1 MGRVNPGRELMT
13 KYEIYTDRAH
23 QFLREMIAVDSSHPE
38 GNEKRMVDKIKSY
51 YPDGVEMY
59 EIRHTET
66 RSSLVVRIPGKES
79 NGALAFCGHIDTVAF
94 GDLSAWEHNPLSAD
108 EEGDLIF
115 GRGSS
120 DMKAG
125 VAAMTAAALFIIES
139 GLTPLKDILFCYTAD
154 EEAGGM
160 GITAVVKEGYLDK
173 AAEVIIAEPSNR
185 RISICEK
192 GAFWLRAEATGI
204 LSHGSRPEIG
214 VSAIDLLIDLRDK
227 LADYLDTGYSNP
239 YLGGNTISLT
249 KLCGG
254 VQTNVIPDKAVMELD
269 IRTVEKDV
277 HRGLKAAAERAVKE
291 VCEKRS
297 RGRTGQLDI
306 VLSVLNDR
314 AMVETSE
321 EADIVKKMTKIWAD
335 KGEDVRLRGTIFY
348 TDMSQITPVHDL
360 PFIIFGPGDEGKAH
374 QTNECASLTSLRTV
388 TEAYLTYLETYW
400 L

>member
-1 MGRVNPGRELMT
+1 MEGYQAYTERCHQILREL
-13 KYEIYTDRAH
+13 
-23 QFLREMIAVDSSHPE
+23 IAIDSSHPE
-38 GNEKRMVDKIKSY
+38 GSEKRMVDKIKTYFPSET
-51 YPDGVEMY
+51 EMT
-59 EIRHTET
+59 EVRHTET
-66 RSSLVVRIPGKES
+66 RSSLVVRIPGREP
-79 NGALAFCGHIDTVAF
+79 GPALAFAGHIDTVAF
-94 GDLSAWEHNPLSAD
+94 GEESAWEHPPLSAD
-108 EEGDLIF
+108 EEGDLIY

-120 DMKAG
+120 DMKSG
-125 VAAMTAAALFIIES
+125 VAALTTTALYLLENK
-139 GLTPLKDILFCYTAD
+139 LVPKHDILFCYTAD
-154 EEAGGM
+154 EEARGM
-160 GITAVVKEGYLDK
+160 GITAVVAQGFLENVS
-173 AAEVIIAEPSNR
+173 EVIIAEPSCG
-185 RISICEK
+185 RISVCEK

-227 LADYLDTGYSNP
+227 LAAYLDTGYSNP

-254 VQTNVIPDKAVMELD
+254 IQTNVIPDKAVMELD
-269 IRTVEKDV
+269 IRTVQKDV

-291 VCEKRS
+291 VCEKRGQ
-297 RGRTGQLDI
+297 GRKGQLDI

-348 TDMSQITPVHDL
+348 TDMSQITPVHDI
-360 PFIIFGPGDEGKAH
+360 PFIIFGPGDEGQAH

-388 TEAYLTYLETYW
+388 TEAYLTYVTSYCL
-400 L
+400 